1 MTHLSI
7 FVVLSIVFIVV
18 YLYYTISDVKK
29 VHAEVKKITQDVEAL
44 SKSISNI
51 TTSIMP
57 LLTVPSPSQPQY
69 SQAEF
74 VSAVVQPAVTVVEN
88 VQSHGSIKQ
97 QEVAVDDVSTADSEE
112 IQNLMETIDDEEKT
126 QEEETSEEVV
136 VTKEEPEPVAETP
149 ANIDISK
156 LDVTDTQTVESSV
169 SATVDLRTLS
179 VEDLKTKVSY
189 EDMRRFLKSMNMNVK
204 GTKEVL
210 IQRIKGQTV

>member
-57 LLTVPSPSQPQY
+57 LLTVPSPSQPKY

-74 VSAVVQPAVTVVEN
+74 VSAVVQPTVSVVEN
-88 VQSHGSIKQ
+88 VQTHGSIKH
-97 QEVAVDDVSTADSEE
+97 QEVTVDDVSTADSEE
-112 IQNLMETIDDEEKT
+112 IQNMMETIDDEEKA
-126 QEEETSEEVV
+126 QEEGASEEEVV
-136 VTKEEPEPVAETP
+136 AKEEQVNVSETP

-156 LDVTDTQTVESSV
+156 LDVTDTQTVEPSV

>member
-44 SKSISNI
+44 SKSINNI

-57 LLTVPSPSQPQY
+57 LLTVPAPSQPQY
-69 SQAEF
+69 SPAEF
-74 VSAVVQPAVTVVEN
+74 VSAVVQPTVSVVEN
-88 VQSHGSIKQ
+88 VSIKQ
-97 QEVAVDDVSTADSEE
+97 QEVTVDDVSTADSEE

-126 QEEETSEEVV
+126 QEEGTSEEVV

-156 LDVTDTQTVESSV
+156 LDVNDTQTVEPSV
-169 SATVDLRTLS
+169 NATVDLRTLS